1 MQCPPAA
8 QIVVLTAAAEKE
20 RDVLEALVSV
30 KDRIESLMAGQFAD
44 FCYPVLGPAPATVVR
59 VQNRYRYHLSIRCP
73 DGKRR
78 RELIG
83 GILREFSGNP
93 RFRGVTL
100 YADINPMHV

>member
-1 MQCPPAA
+1 
-8 QIVVLTAAAEKE
+8 
-20 RDVLEALVSV
+20 
-30 KDRIESLMAGQFAD
+30 GQFAD